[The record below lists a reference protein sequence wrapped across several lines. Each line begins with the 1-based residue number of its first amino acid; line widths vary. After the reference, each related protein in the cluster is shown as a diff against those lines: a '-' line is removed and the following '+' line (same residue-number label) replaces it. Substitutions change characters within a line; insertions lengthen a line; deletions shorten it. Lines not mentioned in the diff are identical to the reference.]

1 MRNIRGDAACTT
13 AMPVDVSDV
22 RARFKAG
29 ESVTSIAGRLNVEV
43 VKRDSHQV
51 VQTSALSGYVDDN
64 VRF

>member
-1 MRNIRGDAACTT
+1 
-13 AMPVDVSDV
+13 MPVDVSDV